1 METDSEMEV
10 RITAGGWG
18 RWGGGGIEQKV
29 KRIHGHGWQ
38 CGELGEEVVRGCI
51 KGLNGNEKTVQ

>member
-18 RWGGGGIEQKV
+18 RWGGGGIEQKG
-29 KRIHGHGWQ
+29 KRIQGQIQQ
-38 CGELGEEVVRGCI
+38 CGDC
-51 KGLNGNEKTVQ
+51 